1 MLKNKN
7 KNKNIAKDSKDS
19 NNDYKQIFA
28 NPMKTYSDKE
38 VKAMKTYFNKL
49 QKQKRNK

>member
-38 VKAMKTYFNKL
+38 VKAINVYLKNL
-49 QKQKRNK
+49 QKKKRN